1 MYKMVKICFSWNVGR
16 KSIGARDKILRKDY
30 KNLLNYVEPKFNW

>member
-16 KSIGARDKILRKDY
+16 KSIGARDKILRKD
-30 KNLLNYVEPKFNW
+30 LLNYVEPKFDW